1 MAALA
6 PLASASKPLTP
17 PETDAHSA
25 EPGRLGGFDG
35 RLLAFAVELL
45 CWQIALLSELLYEI
59 ISVEQLIAL
68 HIASCLAILVSVRWR
83 AGSVPIDGP
92 HAVVV
97 HMTVWSL

>member
-35 RLLAFAVELL
+35 RLLAFAVALL
-45 CWQIALLSELLYEI
+45 CWQIALLSALLYEI
-59 ISVEQLIAL
+59 ISRRTTETKAARQRNPSS
-68 HIASCLAILVSVRWR
+68 ASPFTSTAPGA
-83 AGSVPIDGP
+83 AGG
-92 HAVVV
+92 
-97 HMTVWSL
+97 